1 MFHFLS
7 GSCLCPVHWSQVWV
21 HNEDVVGAAPI
32 ADAPTTSEW
41 SIILF
46 STTKVRLILET
57 WQYLFPGNKLHKNCK
72 QNTILIANIKFYLN
86 NIGHFHQTSMTCVMD
101 SERDAYKLLMGH
113 CNIDISPPRMSSLES
128 QLFCTINPLIF
139 CNASNCRIICSNCWL
154 FNEFFFFF
162 RGKSFRM
169 AFSELQSLRAFVSC
183 PFIALSATLTVEL
196 WSKLPKLLGMDSPKI
211 ISETPDKPNI
221 YLQRIVKPPNIDIIE
236 CAESVYAPEL
246 KKLLQLRSSYPVTL
260 CYMPLEWCSDA
271 QSLAVELFG
280 EPCITD
286 TLYAIVFSTQ
296 DNSITSHVMKELKKK
311 KPSLRLVFCSASLGM
326 GFDSPCITRIIHG
339 KPPRTMIDFVQQ
351 LGRAGRSGQS
361 SESVMY
367 YNSSD
372 IAANIPGLS
381 DDIRKYCQTSDCLRL
396 TMLAVFGFKEKAVDL
411 TGCQCCSNCSS
422 QCQCDSCK
430 GAL

>member
-1 MFHFLS
+1 
-7 GSCLCPVHWSQVWV
+7 
-21 HNEDVVGAAPI
+21 
-32 ADAPTTSEW
+32 
-41 SIILF
+41 
-46 STTKVRLILET
+46 
-57 WQYLFPGNKLHKNCK
+57 
-72 QNTILIANIKFYLN
+72 
-86 NIGHFHQTSMTCVMD
+86 
-101 SERDAYKLLMGH
+101 
-113 CNIDISPPRMSSLES
+113 
-128 QLFCTINPLIF
+128 
-139 CNASNCRIICSNCWL
+139 
-154 FNEFFFFF
+154 
-162 RGKSFRM
+162 
-169 AFSELQSLRAFVSC
+169 
-183 PFIALSATLTVEL
+183 
-196 WSKLPKLLGMDSPKI
+196 MDSPKI

-311 KPSLRLVFCSASLGM
+311 KPSLRLVFCSSSLGM

-372 IAANIPGLS
+372 IAARVGARHFQNGVLGPINFWKMGSRLENWSPKNLMIFFFFIFSLTSHLNSLS
-381 DDIRKYCQTSDCLRL
+381 QSSRNLR
-396 TMLAVFGFKEKAVDL
+396 VFFIE
-411 TGCQCCSNCSS
+411 TPWWCRRCFRSS
-422 QCQCDSCK
+422 SSR
-430 GAL
+430 